1 MTEFFHEMKQNV
13 RPLLIWSISL
23 GSLFFICMLMFPQ
36 MESQMSDIDKMFSNM
51 GGLSAAFGTD
61 KISYQ
66 TVIGFYGVE
75 CGSMLSIGGSFFAAL
90 LGIETLAKEEANH
103 TAEFLLTHPISRLK
117 IISEKLLA
125 VIVILIGFNVIC
137 MTCSIA
143 SFAAIGETVPWKAFL
158 LFHLAQFIMQTEIAF
173 ICFGIS
179 AFLKRSN
186 IGIGL
191 GLAALLYFL
200 DIFIKISKNAE
211 FLKYIT
217 PFQYSDAAQVI
228 PSCSLDGT
236 LIAIG
241 IGIALVCAGIGS
253 YKYQFKDIAA

>member
-1 MTEFFHEMKQNV
+1 
-13 RPLLIWSISL
+13 
-23 GSLFFICMLMFPQ
+23 

-75 CGSMLSIGGSFFAAL
+75 CGSMLSIGGSFLRRFL
-90 LGIETLAKEEANH
+90 VLRHWQKKKQI

-117 IISEKLLA
+117 IVGEKLLA
-125 VIVILIGFNVIC
+125 VVVILVGFNVIC

-143 SFAAIGETVPWKAFL
+143 SFAAIGETVPYASGYFILYNLSCKQRLPLFVLAFL
-158 LFHLAQFIMQTEIAF
+158 
-173 ICFGIS
+173 

-191 GLAALLYFL
+191 GLSFIIFFGYFHQNQQKCRISQIHYTVS
-200 DIFIKISKNAE
+200 IFRRCPR
-211 FLKYIT
+211 FL
-217 PFQYSDAAQVI
+217 P
-228 PSCSLDGT
+228 CSLDGT

>member
-1 MTEFFHEMKQNV
+1 MTVFFHEMKQNV
-13 RPLLIWSISL
+13 KSLSIWSVSL
-23 GSLFFICMLMFPQ
+23 GAIIFICMLMFPQ
-36 MESQMSDIDKMFSNM
+36 MKSQMSGIDKMFSNM
-51 GGLSAAFGTD
+51 GGLSAAFGMD

-75 CGSMLSIGGSFFAAL
+75 CGSMLSIGGAFFAAL
-90 LGIETLAKEEANH
+90 IGIDALAKEEANH
-103 TAEFLLTHPISRLK
+103 TAEFLLTHPIGRLK
-117 IISEKLLA
+117 IIGEKLLA
-125 VIVILIGFNVIC
+125 VVAILVCFNAIC
-137 MTCSIA
+137 MACSIA

-179 AFLKRSN
+179 AFLKRSSM
-186 IGIGL
+186 GIGL
-191 GLAALLYFL
+191 GLAAVLYFL
-200 DIFIKISKNAE
+200 NIFINISKNAE

-228 PSCSLDGT
+228 PSSSLDGV

-241 IGIALVCAGIGS
+241 AGIALVCAGIGFI
-253 YKYQFKDIAA
+253 KYQSKDIAA